1 MSPLRT
7 APISGEHEVEQKVQL
22 RHRIAKLR
30 WMGLD
35 SEADELAKRA
45 QHDHGGADGL
55 LLPSPC
61 PETD

>member
-1 MSPLRT
+1 MSAQQAASNL
-7 APISGEHEVEQKVQL
+7 GEQEVQL

-45 QHDHGGADGL
+45 QHDHCRGDGL
-55 LLPSPC
+55 VLPSTC

>member
-7 APISGEHEVEQKVQL
+7 APISGEQEVEQVQL

-35 SEADELAKRA
+35 NEADELAKRA